1 MRVIKQRQPS
11 GLLRRLRRDRSGST
25 LLLATLLI
33 PVIVDFG
40 GLAIESAYLYYRN
53 IQLRQTD
60 NAAALAGASQLVTY
74 YTSGT
79 GSAAAVTAAV
89 QTIAAAN
96 APNKQFGR
104 VVPASNVVVGNWN
117 ATTSTFTSLAASGRS
132 SPNAVQVT
140 GLSTKTNGN
149 SIPVFFA
156 GRLGMSS
163 VDLTKTAVASFGTGQ
178 NFDTIILND
187 LSQSFS
193 SDISEQRAADLA
205 ILNCIKTTSNSKL
218 VFGVT
223 TFDGHSSIYVP
234 LTQATSNT
242 TSLTANINA
251 LNYCGT
257 SGMPACSGSNVAAG
271 LYSAI
276 QQFSSVSSTNTI
288 KNIILITDGVPNVSA
303 GVVYT
308 TAVGIYPTPSSKTP
322 VCTVLCTDA
331 NLLTM
336 AQNQATDAAAAS
348 IEISTI
354 YYAGSTATGS
364 QASYTASL
372 ASLRRGTGVS
382 LVAPTSAKIASVFG
396 GFCATM
402 TSATVALN

>member
-1 MRVIKQRQPS
+1 MSLNKQCRTS
-11 GLLRRLRRDRSGST
+11 GLLRHLGRDRRGST
-25 LLLATLLI
+25 LLLVTLII
-33 PVIVDFG
+33 PVIVGFS

-53 IQLRQTD
+53 TVLRQTV
-60 NAAALAGASQLVTY
+60 NAAALAGASQLITY

-79 GSAAAVTAAV
+79 GSTAAVTAAV
-89 QTIAAAN
+89 QTIASAN
-96 APNKQFGR
+96 APNNQFGSII
-104 VVPASNVVVGNWN
+104 PASNVVVGNWN
-117 ATTSTFTSLAASGRS
+117 PTTSTFTSLAASGGS

-140 GLSTKTNGN
+140 ALSTKANGN
-149 SIPVFFA
+149 AIPVFF
-156 GRLGMSS
+156 GGMLGMSS
-163 VDLTKTAVASFGTGQ
+163 VDLTKQAVASFGTGQ

-187 LSQSFS
+187 LSMSFS
-193 SDISEQRAADLA
+193 SDIGQQRTADLA
-205 ILNCIKTTSNSKL
+205 ILNCIKTTSSSTS
-218 VFGVT
+218 VFGIT

-234 LTQATSNT
+234 LTQASANM
-242 TSLTANINA
+242 TSLTTKVNA

-276 QQFSSVSSTNTI
+276 QQFSSVSSANTI
-288 KNIILITDGVPNVSA
+288 KNIILITDGVPNVSN
-303 GVVYT
+303 GVTYA
-308 TAVGIYPTPSSKTP
+308 TADGIYPTPSSKTP
-322 VCTVLCTDA
+322 VCTTSCTDA

-336 AQNQATDAAAAS
+336 AQDQATTAAAAG
-348 IEISTI
+348 INISTI
-354 YYAGSTATGS
+354 YYSGSTGSGS
-364 QASYTASL
+364 QASNAASL